1 MKELENYQFAEV
13 CEAGRSV
20 SGLDI
25 EEVVDVLGGL
35 DLPEDGEVLNHQLSR
50 DLDWV
55 ELKKVDTRLFDLK
68 NLQLNNCT
76 FLFNII
82 FIIQSLILFTLLFSA

>member
-1 MKELENYQFAEV
+1 M